1 MSKSGKFAIF
11 WNFLSHVAG
20 SIYWLFLTIFGSV
33 YVIYRAEDAFMR
45 LGGFAGVGISAS
57 IALLGFLGLKDEWKT
72 LKNGGKTL
80 KNDEEILENG
90 WKTLKG
96 NGDND
101 DIYEED
107 DAYEEDD
114 IYEEDDDIYEEDDDT
129 YEDDDDIYD
138 DDAYDDD
145 TYEDEE
151 YDEELE
157 QKTIKERAWE
167 IFGNVLLKIPTEGVW
182 GSIVMT
188 IVGLIIWTLIGA
200 CIVIIVQ
207 VSLYIVST
215 LIRACL

>member
-11 WNFLSHVAG
+11 WNFLSYVAG
-20 SIYWLFLTIFGSV
+20 SIYWLFVTICGSV

-45 LGGFAGVGISAS
+45 LGGFAGVGISAL
-57 IALLGFLGLKDEWKT
+57 IALFASLGLKDEWKT

-114 IYEEDDDIYEEDDDT
+114 IYE
-129 YEDDDDIYD
+129 DDDDIYD

-145 TYEDEE
+145 TYEYEE

-167 IFGNVLLKIPTEGVW
+167 IFGNVLLKIPDEGVW

-188 IVGLIIWTLIGA
+188 IVGLIICTLIGA

>member
-11 WNFLSHVAG
+11 WNFLSYVAG
-20 SIYWLFLTIFGSV
+20 SIYWLFLTIAGSV

-45 LGGFAGVGISAS
+45 LGGFAGVGISAL
-57 IALLGFLGLKDEWKT
+57 IALFASLGLKDEWKT

-114 IYEEDDDIYEEDDDT
+114 I

-188 IVGLIIWTLIGA
+188 IVGLIICTLIGA

>member
-11 WNFLSHVAG
+11 WNFLSHDVAG
-20 SIYWLFLTIFGSV
+20 FIYWLFVTICGSV
-33 YVIYRAEDAFMR
+33 YVIYRVEDAFVR
-45 LGGFAGVGISAS
+45 LGGFAGVGISAL
-57 IALLGFLGLKDEWKT
+57 IALLMFLGLKDDWKT
-72 LKNGGKTL
+72 LKNDEKTL

-101 DIYEED
+101 DIYKED

-114 IYEEDDDIYEEDDDT
+114 IYE
-129 YEDDDDIYD
+129 EDDDDIYD

-145 TYEDEE
+145 TYDDEE

-167 IFGNVLLKIPTEGVW
+167 IFGNVLLKIPDEGVW
-182 GSIVMT
+182 GSIVNT
-188 IVGLIIWTLIGA
+188 IVGLIICTLIGA
-200 CIVIIVQ
+200 CIVIVVQ
-207 VSLYIVST
+207 VLLYIVST

>member
-33 YVIYRAEDAFMR
+33 CVIYRAEDAFMR
-45 LGGFAGVGISAS
+45 LGGFAGVGISAF

-107 DAYEEDD
+107 D
-114 IYEEDDDIYEEDDDT
+114 DIYEEDDDT
-129 YEDDDDIYD
+129 YEEDDDIYD

-167 IFGNVLLKIPTEGVW
+167 IFDNVLFKIPD
-182 GSIVMT
+182 SILGAIIM
-188 IVGLIIWTLIGA
+188 LIICPLIGA

>member
-20 SIYWLFLTIFGSV
+20 FIYWLFVTIVGSV

-90 WKTLKG
+90 WKTLKS

-114 IYEEDDDIYEEDDDT
+114 IYEE
-129 YEDDDDIYD
+129 DDDIYD

-188 IVGLIIWTLIGA
+188 IVGLIIWTLTGA

-215 LIRACL
+215 LIRACP